1 MVRDFA
7 FFVFTRG
14 LIPPVRT
21 GLCLIPGFQAF
32 FYAAGMKQPI
42 DRPEKKTSRPL
53 EAQSQ
58 DAARLAAEK
67 PRPAWETRQPAQVTK
82 ADVEEAKANP
92 AKVSPPGKMGESQG
106 AAS

>member
-1 MVRDFA
+1 
-7 FFVFTRG
+7 
-14 LIPPVRT
+14 
-21 GLCLIPGFQAF
+21 
-32 FYAAGMKQPI
+32 MKKPI
-42 DRPEKKTSRPL
+42 VGPEQKGPKPL

-82 ADVEEAKANP
+82 ADVEEANANP
-92 AKVSPPGKMGESQG
+92 ERVRPPGKMGESQG